1 MTRTLTSHLL
11 TLSVVVAALGACH
24 GPVLRIE
31 PRLLPELVTELAPG
45 DLAGFVL
52 DSVTGLPIANA
63 SITLGK
69 DSSAHV
75 VPLAPPV
82 GAVTDSLGRFRLRA
96 IHPGVYT
103 LVARFIGYRTRL
115 LSVRL
120 TDSTGAVVTLGLGRS
135 YFSCPENMPK
145 GALCY

>member
-1 MTRTLTSHLL
+1 MTRILTSYLL
-11 TLSVVVAALGACH
+11 TISVAVAALGACR
-24 GPVLRIE
+24 GQVPRIE
-31 PRLLPELVTELAPG
+31 PRPLPELVAELAPG

-63 SITLGK
+63 VITLGK

-82 GAVTDSLGRFRLRA
+82 GAVADSLGRFRLRA

-103 LVARFIGYRTRL
+103 LVARFIGYHTRL
-115 LSVRL
+115 VSVRL
-120 TDSTGAVVTLGLGRS
+120 TDSTGAIVT
-135 YFSCPENMPK
+135 
-145 GALCY
+145 